1 MFSDPITLYKLMILY
16 MLGQVDFPLSNTQ
29 LSEFFLSYNYTSYF
43 MFQKAISELVS
54 TNLISIYSSHSV
66 TKYELENEGEETL
79 KFFTNKISP
88 AAIEDMNEYISKNKF
103 KFRSETGNIAEY
115 YQTSNLDYIV
125 HFEIREGKTK
135 LINMELSATDEETA
149 KHMCD
154 MWRDN
159 SIEIYQY
166 LIKKLMG

>member
-79 KFFTNKISP
+79 H
-88 AAIEDMNEYISKNKF
+88 
-103 KFRSETGNIAEY
+103 
-115 YQTSNLDYIV
+115 Q
-125 HFEIREGKTK
+125 
-135 LINMELSATDEETA
+135 
-149 KHMCD
+149 
-154 MWRDN
+154 
-159 SIEIYQY
+159 
-166 LIKKLMG
+166 

>member
-54 TNLISIYSSHSV
+54 TNLISIYSSH
-66 TKYELENEGEETL
+66 
-79 KFFTNKISP
+79 
-88 AAIEDMNEYISKNKF
+88 IEDMNEYISKNKF

>member
-1 MFSDPITLYKLMILY
+1 MREK
-16 MLGQVDFPLSNTQ
+16 
-29 LSEFFLSYNYTSYF
+29 
-43 MFQKAISELVS
+43 K
-54 TNLISIYSSHSV
+54 H
-66 TKYELENEGEETL
+66 
-79 KFFTNKISP
+79 FTNKISP